1 MIQGEPYLNVENNL
15 VVVPGATKYTARV
28 LVYDVRTQTVARL
41 RDLVHRQHWVP
52 GAVIGQ
58 LRVTR
63 EMNF

>member
-1 MIQGEPYLNVENNL
+1 M
-15 VVVPGATKYTARV
+15 VVPGATKYTARV

-41 RDLVHRQHWVP
+41 RDLVHRQHWVL